1 MARHVLRATVYSCN
15 GERLR
20 SIPRREAEAM
30 IESGPAKRL
39 SRLKADHLIIQMMER
54 KPTARDLLA
63 NSTITLGE
71 MEANVGARGP
81 RYRDHWSPWMK
92 KIISANFVDR
102 AMSKIEVWPYIGDDL
117 AVRVGPRVAALAS

>member
-1 MARHVLRATVYSCN
+1 MARHVQRATVYSCN

-39 SRLKADHLIIQMMER
+39 SRLKADHLIIQLMER
-54 KPTARDLLA
+54 KPTARELLA

-71 MEANVGARGP
+71 MEANVGERGP
-81 RYRDHWSPWMK
+81 RKRARWSKRLK
-92 KIISANFVDR
+92 KTLQANFVDR
-102 AMSKIEVWPYIGDDL
+102 AMSKIEIWPYIGDDL